1 MSNEEKSTQ
10 VLSNQGLADHEL
22 SWEISGIDMWGLEPT
37 FVDVYLKMELMKLL
51 LIQDTKQKRVVGW
64 RRLRR

>member
-1 MSNEEKSTQ
+1 MLE
-10 VLSNQGLADHEL
+10 DFRY
-22 SWEISGIDMWGLEPT
+22 DMWGLEPT